1 MPIQS
6 GTIPSSINDL
16 FRFVIKGAMI
26 NTNPMK
32 IEIDDVIISFC
43 FMIYIQYSQFIF
55 HNTIAN
61 YRLCSQNEI
70 R

>member
-1 MPIQS
+1 MPIQR
-6 GTIPSSINDL
+6 GTIPNSINDL
-16 FRFVIKGAMI
+16 FRSVIKGAKI
-26 NTNPMK
+26 NTTPMK

-61 YRLCSQNEI
+61 YRLLGRSQVS
-70 R
+70 